1 MRDSLLSFILGSH
14 GHGEERCRP
23 LWGGL
28 QVGKLPSFSKHVRD
42 VASSRGTDWYPGL
55 EEVAFLTR
63 GDRKKQ
69 RALKCS

>member
-1 MRDSLLSFILGSH
+1 MLSFILGSH
-14 GHGEERCRP
+14 GHGEECCRP
-23 LWGGL
+23 LRGGL
-28 QVGKLPSFSKHVRD
+28 EVGKFPSFSKHVRD